1 MNEKELKKR
10 QEKAMG
16 LKAYRLEENLYAVEA
31 SDGDRFYKVLKD
43 GERMLCACPD
53 FTRHGGENGWKC
65 KHILAVEQSLEDCPD
80 ELATS
85 HSSRQCNGLNR
96 KLLEAPFEPS
106 QVRQRKGAFGDVLD
120 YVEGHTVIRRLND
133 AFDGKW
139 SFEVIDH
146 KILDEEAVVLARLKA
161 DGISKMQF
169 GSSKITRS
177 KEDNSQVSIGDDLKA
192 ATTDALKK
200 AATHFGV
207 GLHLYE
213 EKNAIENPVSNDI
226 TPEEKGEPQDNHQT
240 QRLTNRQLTAI
251 YSIAKEKGISQ
262 KDLEQRILD
271 VFKKRPEYLTKQE
284 ASELIKKLQEIEVSI
299 PAYSEE
305 EKNYA

>member
-1 MNEKELKKR
+1 MNEKELKLRK
-10 QEKAMG
+10 EKAVG
-16 LKAYRLEENLYAVEA
+16 LRAYRLEENFYAVES

-43 GERMLCACPD
+43 EERMLCACPD

-65 KHILAVEQSLEDCPD
+65 KHILAVEQSLENCL
-80 ELATS
+80 ESSATS
-85 HSSRQCNGLNR
+85 HSSRQCQGFDR

-120 YVEGHTVIRRLND
+120 YVEGHTVIRKLND

-146 KILDEEAVVLARLKA
+146 KILDEEAVVLARLKV

-177 KEDNSQVSIGDDLKA
+177 KEDNAQVSIGDDLKA

-213 EKNAIENPVSNDI
+213 EKNAVEFPFGDNSAS
-226 TPEEKGEPQDNHQT
+226 EEKDEPEDNHKP
-240 QRLTNRQLTAI
+240 QRLTNKQLAFI

-284 ASELIKKLQEIEVSI
+284 ASEVIKKLQEIEVNV
-299 PAYSEE
+299 PTGTEG
-305 EKNYA
+305 